1 MENKCEND
9 ILRID
14 GKTAY
19 TKAKPRRTRRSII
32 VVRKRHNKRS
42 SKR

>member
-1 MENKCEND
+1 METKCQDN

-19 TKAKPRRTRRSII
+19 VKAKPRSSRRSTI